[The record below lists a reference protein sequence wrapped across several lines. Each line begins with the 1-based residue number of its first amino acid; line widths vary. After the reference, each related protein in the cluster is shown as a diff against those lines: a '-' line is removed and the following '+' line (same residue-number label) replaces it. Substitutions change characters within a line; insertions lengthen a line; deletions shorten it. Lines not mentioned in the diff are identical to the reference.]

1 MLIHI
6 EGADLCWKTT
16 LIDKIGLLFKNVVVF
31 KTPKNLLPRRDSLK
45 EREWIRAYYIKTLE
59 GIIQDFE
66 KDPNQIYILD
76 RFFFSELVYWKVMRW
91 YDSEDMKPELDKVLN
106 LVKQIQSKRGYK
118 LLYLQDDTEDI
129 RKRFQRDWDDYIKD
143 KKYFHNLKWAYLN
156 KIKQNLSE
164 NDYLIIN
171 TFKDKDY
178 WNKIIEE
185 AILSNYH
192 YVRHG

>member
-6 EGADLCWKTT
+6 EWVDLCWKTT
-16 LIDKIGLLFKNVVVF
+16 LIDKISLLFKNVVVF
-31 KTPKNLLPRRDSLK
+31 KTPKNLLPRKNSLK
-45 EREWIRAYYIKTLE
+45 EREKIRAYYIKTLE

-66 KDPNQIYILD
+66 KDSNQIYILD
-76 RFFFSELVYWKVMRW
+76 RFFFSELVYWKVMRG
-91 YDSEDMKPELDKVLN
+91 YDSEDMKPELDKVLD
-106 LVKQIQSKRGYK
+106 LVKQIQNRRWYK
-118 LLYLQDDTEDI
+118 LIYLQDNTEDI
-129 RKRFQRDWDDYIKD
+129 WKRFQRDWDDYIKD

-171 TFKDKDY
+171 PFKDKDY

-192 YVRHG
+192 YTRHG

>member
-6 EGADLCWKTT
+6 EWVDLCWKTT
-16 LIDKIGLLFKNVVVF
+16 LIDKIQLLFKNVVVF
-31 KTPKNLLPRRDSLK
+31 KTPKNLLPRKNSLK
-45 EREWIRAYYIKTLE
+45 EREKIRAYYIKTLE

-76 RFFFSELVYWKVMRW
+76 RFFFSELVYWKVMRG
-91 YDSEDMKPELDKVLN
+91 YDSEDMKPELEKVMN
-106 LVKQIQSKRGYK
+106 LVKEIQNKRGYK

-129 RKRFQRDWDDYIKD
+129 WKRFQRDGDDYIKD
-143 KKYFHNLKWAYLN
+143 KKYFHNLKWTYLN
-156 KIKQNLSE
+156 KIKQNFADW
-164 NDYLIIN
+164 DYLIIN

-178 WNKIIEE
+178 WNRIIEE

-192 YVRHG
+192 YIRHG

>member
-6 EGADLCWKTT
+6 EWVDLCWKTT
-16 LIDKIGLLFKNVVVF
+16 LIDKIELLFKNVVVF
-31 KTPKNLLPRRDSLK
+31 KTPKNLLPRKDSLK
-45 EREWIRAYYIKTLE
+45 EREKIRDYYIKTLE
-59 GIIQDFE
+59 WIIQDFE

-76 RFFFSELVYWKVMRW
+76 RFFFSELVYWKVMRG
-91 YDSEDMKPELDKVLN
+91 YDSEDMKPELNKVLD
-106 LVKQIQSKRGYK
+106 LVKLIQSKRWYK

-129 RKRFQRDWDDYIKD
+129 WKRFQRDWDDYIKD

-164 NDYLIIN
+164 NDYFIIN

>member
-6 EGADLCWKTT
+6 EWVDLCWKTT
-16 LIDKIGLLFKNVVVF
+16 LIDKIVLLFKNVVVF
-31 KTPKNLLPRRDSLK
+31 KTPKNLLPRKNSLR
-45 EREWIRAYYIKTLE
+45 EREKIRDYYIKTLE

-66 KDPNQIYILD
+66 KDPNQIYVLD
-76 RFFFSELVYWKVMRW
+76 RFFFSELVYWKVMRG
-91 YDSEDMKPELDKVLN
+91 YDSEDMKPELDRVME
-106 LVKQIQSKRGYK
+106 LVKQIQNKRWYK
-118 LLYLQDDTEDI
+118 LIYLQDDTEDI

-192 YVRHG
+192 YTRHG

>member
-16 LIDKIGLLFKNVVVF
+16 LIDKIELLFKNVVIF

-45 EREWIRAYYIKTLE
+45 EREGIRNYYIKTLE
-59 GIIQDFE
+59 GIIKDFE

-76 RFFFSELVYWKVMRW
+76 RFFFSELVYWKVMRG
-91 YDSEDMKPELDKVLN
+91 YDSEDMKPELSKTLE
-106 LVKQIQSKRGYK
+106 LVKEIQGKRWYK
-118 LLYLQDDTEDI
+118 LLYLQDDTESI
-129 RKRFQRDWDDYIKD
+129 RQRFQRDWDDYVKD
-143 KKYFHNLKWAYLN
+143 KKYFHNLKWTYLN

-164 NDYLIIN
+164 GDYLIIN

-185 AILSNYH
+185 ALLSNYH